1 MGGVRI
7 TIKDSQILLGRVIN
21 SDETSLL
28 LMIVGNQTVT
38 IRRDEIE
45 KMENE
50 KKITYVSGT
59 RCGDARRPGKC
70 AVGLYG

>member
-7 TIKDSQILLGRVIN
+7 TKKDSQILLGRVIN

-50 KKITYVSGT
+50 KKITYV
-59 RCGDARRPGKC
+59 
-70 AVGLYG
+70 

>member
-1 MGGVRI
+1 
-7 TIKDSQILLGRVIN
+7 
-21 SDETSLL
+21 L

-50 KKITYVSGT
+50 KKITYVWGT